1 MKIKKFNEEVSH
13 IDDET
18 EERLGDFTNALS
30 DDIESMLANLSGTL
44 DDYTTN
50 LSSQIKVDG
59 FIDDEN
65 GTYEYVLTIKRIK

>member
-1 MKIKKFNEEVSH
+1 MKIRKFNEEVSH
-13 IDDET
+13 VDDET
-18 EERLGDFTNALS
+18 SERLGDFTNALS
-30 DDIESMLANLSGTL
+30 DDIESMLSNLSGTL

>member
-18 EERLGDFTNALS
+18 LERLEGFTSALS
-30 DDIESMLANLSGTL
+30 DDVESMLSNLSGTL

-59 FIDDEN
+59 FINDEN
-65 GTYEYVLTIKRIK
+65 GTYEYVLTIKRTN